1 MALDRFLIAPF
12 NTGLQTN
19 LRPWQIMDDAFETLQ
34 NAYVFRGRVRKRFG
48 EQLTGTGF
56 PSVDLAPF
64 FSKVAVLVGM
74 TDGTGSLSGTVPGD
88 IFKIGQQF
96 TIGNAIYTV
105 FQLGTPAPMLQ
116 TVATVTATFNT
127 SNGNFVFVGAPIN
140 TNVYWYPSQPI
151 MGLTQYG
158 KGPINNQPAFAFDTQ
173 FAYVFAGGFWVRSG
187 SGTTPIWHGNDTNF
201 FWATTWEGFNNALTA
216 YERTLFVTN
225 YQVANPNGAPT
236 ATDDPIWTFNGVTNT
251 WAMYVPIILND
262 GSSVASA
269 QIIVVYHD
277 RLVLLNTIEF
287 SVGGNTNTQYQFR
300 ARYSWVGSPFANNAW
315 LEPGQTGYGGAGY
328 TDAYTTEAITSA
340 QFVKDRLIVFF
351 ERSTWELAYTGNQV
365 DPFRWFKINT
375 ELGSEATF
383 SSVPFDKDILTIGNT
398 GVHACNG
405 ANVQRIDTL
414 IPDEIFQFKDPQAST
429 QRIAGIRDF
438 YVEMVYWT
446 FPSVTENS
454 FSQFPNS
461 ILVYNYQNKSW
472 SLNDDCITAW
482 GYFEQQSGLTWQ
494 DAVYTWQSANQT
506 WGSGTHSAQFR
517 QVIAGNQQGYIFKI
531 VADFN
536 ENAPVMSITNV
547 VITNTSPNTQILT
560 LTIINHTLSVN
571 PPNAWSI
578 TGDYIYIT
586 GSTAT
591 TGISGPFANTIFQV
605 LSIIDANTITV
616 ANIPLPPATFVP
628 ITGTYKGGAAAT
640 RVSNIQI
647 ATKQWNPYVS
657 NDRNFYLSRID
668 FGVEATNHGEI
679 TVDYAPSSTDISII
693 QDGFETESIMG
704 TGILET
710 FPYALVPLEQ
720 FQERLWHPIYFQTD
734 GECIQLYIYMND
746 IQLRDPLVSFDGF
759 QLEGMIL
766 YTQPTAQRLQ

>member
-1 MALDRFLIAPF
+1 MPQDRFLIAPF

-19 LRPWQIMDDAFETLQ
+19 LRPWLIMDDAFETLQ

-56 PSVDLAPF
+56 TSTDLAPF
-64 FSKVAVLVGM
+64 FSKVAVLIDM
-74 TDGTGSLSGTVPGD
+74 TDEAGDLSGTVPGD
-88 IFKIGQQF
+88 IFNIGQQF
-96 TIGNAIYTV
+96 TIGNVIFTV
-105 FQLGTPAPMLQ
+105 YQLSTIPTPNPLMLSTSLAATGTFD
-116 TVATVTATFNT
+116 TT
-127 SNGNFVFVGAPIN
+127 NGNFVIVGAPPL
-140 TNVYWYPSQPI
+140 TAVYWYPSQPI

-158 KGPINNQPAFAFDTQ
+158 EGPINDQPAIAFDTQ
-173 FAYVFAGGFWVRSG
+173 FAYQFAGGFWVQFP
-187 SGTTPIWHGNDTNF
+187 TPIWHGNDTNF
-201 FWATTWEGFNNALTA
+201 FWATTWQGLNSTLTA
-216 YERTLFVTN
+216 FTTALFVTN
-225 YQVANPNGAPT
+225 FQIANPNGAPVP
-236 ATDDPIWTFNGVTNT
+236 ATDDPIWSFDGTT
-251 WAMYVPIILND
+251 WATYVPIFLND
-262 GSSVASA
+262 GSYVASA
-269 QIIVVYHD
+269 QIIVPYHG

-287 SVGGNTNTQYQFR
+287 SVGANTNTQYVNR
-300 ARYSWVGSPFANNAW
+300 ARFSWLGSPFATNAW
-315 LEPGQTGYGGAGY
+315 LEQNQNGYGGASY

-340 QFVKDRLIVFF
+340 QFIKDRLIVFF
-351 ERSTWELAYTGNQV
+351 ERSTWELSYTNNQAE
-365 DPFRWFKINT
+365 PFRWYKINT

-446 FPSVTENS
+446 FPSVSENS

-494 DAVYTWQSANQT
+494 DAVYTWKSANQT
-506 WGSGTHSAQFR
+506 WASGTHSAQFR

-647 ATKQWNPYVS
+647 ASKQWNPYIAK
-657 NDRNFYLSRID
+657 DRDFALSRID
-668 FGVEATNHGEI
+668 FGVEATNNGEI

-693 QDGFETESIMG
+693 QDGFDTESIMG
-704 TGILET
+704 TGVLET
-710 FPYALVPLEQ
+710 FPYALAPLEQ

-746 IQLRDPLVSFDGF
+746 IQLRDPLIAFDGF

-766 YTQPTAQRLQ
+766 YTQPTTQRLQ